1 MLAAAIIGSNEHH
14 AEVGTKGAAMADKK
28 PNDAA
33 RPETTILRPD
43 DSRRSQPAIQPSSVQ
58 TGRLPAPW
66 RLLVQIG
73 EPSQTTVGLEV
84 KGELILGRADPM
96 ANQRPDLDLTP
107 YGGQETGVSRRHVAI
122 TRDDEKR
129 QLFVEDLH
137 STNGTRLNGFWLD
150 AGRRYRLRDGDR
162 LELGDLLITLR
173 FARSPYPPTHES
185 SAPLER

>member
-1 MLAAAIIGSNEHH
+1 M
-14 AEVGTKGAAMADKK
+14 AEKK

-33 RPETTILRPD
+33 RPETTVLRPD
-43 DSRRSQPAIQPSSVQ
+43 NSRISPPAEHRSSAK

-73 EPSQTTVGLEV
+73 ESNQTTVGLEV
-84 KGELILGRADPM
+84 KGEVILGRADPM

-107 YGGQETGVSRRHVAI
+107 YGGQETGVSRRHIAI
-122 TRDDEKR
+122 SRDDEKR
-129 QLFVEDLH
+129 VLFVEDLN

-162 LELGDLLITLR
+162 LELGDLTITLR
-173 FARSPYPPTHES
+173 FARSPYPPPH
-185 SAPLER
+185 